1 MPRILIALM
10 LMWLATS
17 SVWAEP
23 GFYVLKYTP
32 GDNWQTAVDF
42 YDQSGVSGH
51 RAHLRKL
58 YDENVLLMAGV
69 LVDEPGELVILRVE
83 SPEQAREIAMSDPAV
98 IAQTLAV
105 EVSGWKLELSAM
117 RNFRRAVPD
126 ENEPVQR
133 RFRVERLDPSA
144 PINIKELPSP

>member
-1 MPRILIALM
+1 MPRIFIALM
-10 LMWLATS
+10 LTWFATS
-17 SVWAEP
+17 STGAEP

-32 GDNWQTAVDF
+32 GDSWKTAVDF
-42 YDQSGVSGH
+42 YDQTGVSDH
-51 RAHLRKL
+51 RAYLRKL
-58 YDENVLLMAGV
+58 YDENILLMAGV

-83 SPEQAREIAMSDPAV
+83 SPEQARDIAMADPAV
-98 IAQTLAV
+98 TARTLAV

-126 ENEPVQR
+126 ENEPQR
-133 RFRVERLDPSA
+133 RFRVERLDPSS